1 MAQDTHNPAPPSP
14 ATASGAEPPPVS
26 AAAPALT
33 LEDKPAT
40 ESASAA
46 APAAE
51 APAQEAPPPPAGPQ
65 PLHPPHL
72 IAAVAEAMV
81 LSGLGNK
88 ANLVETVLLS
98 AMARFVN
105 QGTVDLGLLWR
116 TLVTDMF
123 QPKDKTAQ
131 AMLLTA
137 IYVAKTFEVPVT
149 VPEEAQELMETLLPS
164 EEERATAGDRLSA
177 AVDARMNRSQVATSG
192 AAAAALAAVAASGK
206 HGPGVST
213 SGKHGP
219 AVSTSGKHGPAKPE
233 PPKVADLL
241 KPDLRK
247 KKAKTAIDLNDPR
260 VAVVSGLLFLVLCGY
275 WVNELVIKEIQLD
288 RKRQEFYTKRTI
300 ETEKLPPGF
309 QVKEAFLVGPVL
321 KVHLA
326 DDKLAQTPDQ
336 QRAQYGADLLAS
348 LDQLGAL
355 RVNLFS
361 DAKRYVVRK
370 DADGLVTVHV
380 AAAD

>member
-33 LEDKPAT
+33 LEDKPPADA
-40 ESASAA
+40 ASAA
-46 APAAE
+46 APVAE
-51 APAQEAPPPPAGPQ
+51 APAPEAPPPQAGPQ

-105 QGTVDLGLLWR
+105 QGTVDLGILWR

-137 IYVAKTFEVPVT
+137 SYVAKTFEVPVT

-177 AVDARMNRSQVATSG
+177 AVEARMNRSQVAASG
-192 AAAAALAAVAASGK
+192 AAAAALAAAVATSGK
-206 HGPGVST
+206 HGPG
-213 SGKHGP
+213 
-219 AVSTSGKHGPAKPE
+219 VSTSGKHGPAKPE

-247 KKAKTAIDLNDPR
+247 KKAKAAIDLNDPR

-275 WVNELVIKEIQLD
+275 WVNELVVKEIQLD

-309 QVKEAFLVGPVL
+309 QVKEAFMVGPVL
-321 KVHLA
+321 KIHLA

-355 RVNLFS
+355 RVSLFS